1 MTPLEKLRALAAA
14 KKAAEVKELVTENT
28 EANLEARMKLAQ
40 EAIVNESQKIP
51 SSTTQEQV
59 QTVAEV
65 QGAESLSSGSEGNA
79 PVEESEGTEVQQVQG
94 TAVVELPVQVTSS
107 SDDPLGMELS
117 EEARIGLAA
126 AQYYADAHPLV
137 MELAELEDALNKN
150 IPDFRLQLRNIHTK
164 LRQDPAIVTAMTDEE
179 IGIVVKG
186 LITHANA
193 EIVAPKAVKAAKS
206 AAKKI
211 VSADD
216 L

>member
-1 MTPLEKLRALAAA
+1 MTPLEKLKALSAA
-14 KKAAEVKELVTENT
+14 KKLAEAAEVKKDESVKEQSTPEVVHEAVPEL
-28 EANLEARMKLAQ
+28 
-40 EAIVNESQKIP
+40 P
-51 SSTTQEQV
+51 PEQV
-59 QTVAEV
+59 PDVLGQEV
-65 QGAESLSSGSEGNA
+65 SVSNRSSGS
-79 PVEESEGTEVQQVQG
+79 V
-94 TAVVELPVQVTSS
+94 
-107 SDDPLGMELS
+107 
-117 EEARIGLAA
+117 
-126 AQYYADAHPLV
+126 HPLV
-137 MELAELEDALNKN
+137 MELAELEEALNKN
-150 IPDFRLQLRNIHTK
+150 IPDFRVQLRNIHTK